1 MGAEPVGISE
11 IVVADEP
18 AAWRDAGF
26 SVTEPAGGA
35 VCRIGSVAVRLAGRR
50 AADDPG
56 GIAAWVLRGAGA
68 GHPPGRDPL
77 SLDGLATSFTGPDT
91 GAPSHRAGGPGSDR
105 APGAGSH
112 PNGALRID
120 HVVVVSPDL
129 DRTTGAFSTAAG
141 LVPRRTREAGRRPD
155 GGVTLQRFFRFGEV
169 IVELVGPAEPSGTG
183 PARFWGLAH
192 AVADLDRAA
201 DLLAGHIS
209 PVRDA
214 VQPGRRIATLDVAG
228 LSVPTALMSDRAG

>member
-1 MGAEPVGISE
+1 MEAEPVGVSE
-11 IVVADEP
+11 IVVADDP

-26 SVTEPAGGA
+26 SVTGPPGA
-35 VCRIGSVAVRLAGRR
+35 TVCRIGSVTVRLAGRR
-50 AADDPG
+50 APDDPG
-56 GIAAWVLRGAGA
+56 GIAAWVLRGGRA
-68 GHPPGRDPL
+68 GHPPARDPL
-77 SLDGLATSFTGPDT
+77 SLDGLVTSFTGP
-91 GAPSHRAGGPGSDR
+91 GAEAPPHRAGGPGIDR

-120 HVVVVSPDL
+120 HVVIISPDL
-129 DRTTGAFSTAAG
+129 DRTTDAFAESAG
-141 LVPRRTREAGRRPD
+141 VVPRRTREAGRRPD
-155 GGVTLQRFFRFGEV
+155 GGVTLQRFFRLGEV
-169 IVELVGPAEPSGTG
+169 ILELVGPAEPSGTG

-201 DLLAGHIS
+201 ALLAGRIS

-228 LSVPTALMSDRAG
+228 LSVPTALMSDPAG